1 MRFTLTRR
9 ADVVK
14 NGTGFGAPGGAGWP
28 SESAAALPARTLRP
42 APARAGAG
50 SARSGRHRLP
60 GGDPGA
66 RPVTAST
73 MSRRSFGTESDT
85 IPGQPT
91 ASVLTPY
98 GIGGGGGGRPP
109 APARGGG
116 GLRAPVPPPP
126 PAPHTRGMRGGA

>member
-1 MRFTLTRR
+1 MRLTLTRR

-14 NGTGFGAPGGAGWP
+14 NGAGFRAPGRAGWP

-73 MSRRSFGTESDT
+73 MSRRSIGTESDT

-98 GIGGGGGGRPP
+98 GIGGGGGG
-109 APARGGG
+109 
-116 GLRAPVPPPP
+116 PP
-126 PAPHTRGMRGGA
+126 PAPPAGGAELEGTAPAAPPPH

>member
-14 NGTGFGAPGGAGWP
+14 NGTGFRAPGRAGWP

-73 MSRRSFGTESDT
+73 MSRQSIGTESDT

-98 GIGGGGGGRPP
+98 GIGGEGRGRPP
-109 APARGGG
+109 ARGQGGG
-116 GLRAPVPPPP
+116 AVASARAAQR
-126 PAPHTRGMRGGA
+126 PAP

>member
-1 MRFTLTRR
+1 MRFTLPRR

-14 NGTGFGAPGGAGWP
+14 NGTGFRAPGRAGWP

-73 MSRRSFGTESDT
+73 MSRQSIGTESDT

-98 GIGGGGGGRPP
+98 GIGGARAGRQPAPGGGGGALSARYP
-109 APARGGG
+109 APR
-116 GLRAPVPPPP
+116 
-126 PAPHTRGMRGGA
+126 PATR

>member
-14 NGTGFGAPGGAGWP
+14 NGTGFRAPGRAGWP

-73 MSRRSFGTESDT
+73 MSRPSIGTESDT

-98 GIGGGGGGRPP
+98 GVGGARAGRPP
-109 APARGGG
+109 ALATGGAALSARS
-116 GLRAPVPPPP
+116 
-126 PAPHTRGMRGGA
+126 PAPRPP

>member
-14 NGTGFGAPGGAGWP
+14 NGTGFRAPGRAGWP
-28 SESAAALPARTLRP
+28 SESAAAPPARTLRP

-73 MSRRSFGTESDT
+73 MSRRSIGTESDT

-98 GIGGGGGGRPP
+98 GIGGGGGG
-109 APARGGG
+109 
-116 GLRAPVPPPP
+116 PPPP
-126 PAPHTRGMRGGA
+126 PPRGGGAPGARYPAPPPPARPG